1 MLKMMKD
8 HRRCLILALAVL
20 FVSALMAQQ
29 PPDVPVAPVPT
40 QILDGKK
47 AFISNGESTG
57 HTGIPDLTYNEF
69 YAAMK
74 EWGRYELV
82 PTPSEADVVL
92 EVRFTAADRS
102 ETHEDVRLVILDPK
116 THITLWSFFEEVHPA
131 ARTATE
137 RKNFDEAVSTLVAD
151 LKKLVAPVAALGDAR
166 KK

>member
-1 MLKMMKD
+1 MLKMMKG
-8 HRRCLILALAVL
+8 HRRCLILALVL
-20 FVSALMAQQ
+20 VFASTLTAQQ
-29 PPDVPVAPVPT
+29 PPEVPVAPVPA
-40 QILDGKK
+40 QILEGKK

-92 EVRFTAADRS
+92 EVRFTAAGRS

-116 THITLWSFFEEVHPA
+116 THVTLWSFFEEVHPA
-131 ARTATE
+131 TRTATE

-151 LKKLVAPVAALGDAR
+151 LKKLVAPVASPVAAR

>member
-1 MLKMMKD
+1 MMKD
-8 HRRCLILALAVL
+8 HRRRLILALAVL

-74 EWGRYELV
+74 ERGRYELV

-92 EVRFTAADRS
+92 EVRFTAAVGP

-116 THITLWSFFEEVHPA
+116 THVTLWSFFEEVHPA
-131 ARTATE
+131 ARAATE